1 MPEENMTSNSTDNTP
16 HLKPQMDTE
25 GAAFELEAIATSCV
39 SASPLSRFWILCQIC
54 ITRKLDATW
63 MRTRK
68 TGPDSP
74 RPTTI
79 SISIIL
85 TSQPFS
91 LCCWK
96 SRDSQGWTSV
106 VGRVSTPGCLQT
118 LVQVKDGQPKF
129 KSPIF
134 T

>member
-54 ITRKLDATW
+54 ITRKLNATG
-63 MRTRK
+63 MRTLK
-68 TGPDSP
+68 TEPGSP
-74 RPTTI
+74 GLATI
-79 SISIIL
+79 SIATISTGQFFL
-85 TSQPFS
+85 
-91 LCCWK
+91 LCCRK

-106 VGRVSTPGCLQT
+106 VG
-118 LVQVKDGQPKF
+118 KDTNPAA
-129 KSPIF
+129 SRRWRS
-134 T
+134 